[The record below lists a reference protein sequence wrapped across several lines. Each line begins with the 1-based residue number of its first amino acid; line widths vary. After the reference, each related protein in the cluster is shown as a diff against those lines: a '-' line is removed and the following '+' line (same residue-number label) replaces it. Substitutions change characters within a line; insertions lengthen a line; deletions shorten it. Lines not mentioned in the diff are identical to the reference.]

1 MKTISMNVEGMS
13 CGHCQ
18 ARVKK
23 ALESVEGVTAVNVDL
38 IQKTATVEAS
48 EAVDQT
54 LLKQSVEK
62 IGFVVGT
69 IN

>member
-1 MKTISMNVEGMS
+1 MKTISMNVKGMS

-38 IQKTATVEAS
+38 LQKTATVEAS

-62 IGFVVGT
+62 IGFVVGI